1 MTRFVMVWGTSSGA
15 GKSWLAT
22 ALCRSAARR
31 GIVVR
36 PFKAQNMSNNAR
48 VVAGLDGFGAEIG
61 AAQYFQALA
70 AGVEPGVDMNPVL
83 LKPER
88 DTASQVV
95 VHGRVDA
102 ALGKQGWRERS
113 AILAEAAHASL
124 ARLARDSELV
134 IIEGAG
140 SPAEINLA
148 PQDYVN
154 LGTARQARELG
165 PLDALLVTDIDRGG
179 AFAHLYGTW
188 ALLPPDLRG
197 ALRGFVL
204 NRFRG
209 DAALLAP
216 GPANLQAL
224 TGVPLA
230 GVIPMVRGH
239 GLPDEDGLFDHAAP
253 ADADGRTLRIAVLCP
268 PHISNLDEFEPL
280 RRQPGVQLAWART
293 PAQLRDADW
302 IVLPGSSRSAATSPG
317 CAARAWTPRS
327 PATPPPA
334 APCWA
339 SAAGCRCWARRWST
353 PRATTARPASTAPG
367 WACCRWSP
375 ATRRP
380 SACAAA
386 RCASAR
392 RTTPGRPGPASRPPA
407 TRSTAASPSRIP
419 ISPRLGSRCA
429 TPTAPPSAGSTATC
443 WASTRTGCSSRRRCC
458 APCGVRPRHRW
469 RTPSSAWPIWS
480 TRTSIPRC
488 SPACSI
494 RAGRMIG
501 SGRSAAW

>member
-302 IVLPGSSRSAATSPG
+302 IVLPGSKQVSGDLAWLRRQGLDAAIARHAAAGRPVLGICGGLQMLGEALVDPEGHDGEAGFNGPG
-317 CAARAWTPRS
+317 LGLLPLVTRYEATKRVRRGALRFGQTHDAWTPWSGVEATGYEIHCGVTVPHPDLPAPRIALRDADGAAIGWQHRNVLGVYAHGLFES
-327 PATPPPA
+327 PALLRAMWGAA
-334 APCWA
+334 APSLEDA
-339 SAAGCRCWARRWST
+339 FERLADLVDAHLDSALLARLLD
-353 PRATTARPASTAPG
+353 
-367 WACCRWSP
+367 
-375 ATRRP
+375 
-380 SACAAA
+380 
-386 RCASAR
+386 
-392 RTTPGRPGPASRPPA
+392 PGR
-407 TRSTAASPSRIP
+407 
-419 ISPRLGSRCA
+419 
-429 TPTAPPSAGSTATC
+429 
-443 WASTRTGCSSRRRCC
+443 
-458 APCGVRPRHRW
+458 
-469 RTPSSAWPIWS
+469 
-480 TRTSIPRC
+480 
-488 SPACSI
+488 
-494 RAGRMIG
+494 
-501 SGRSAAW
+501 